1 MAYKKVGWKD
11 YPSTDTP
18 INATNLDH
26 MDAGIS
32 ENAQTIG
39 DKTKISGIGDGTVAG
54 AIAANKSAI
63 DANTEAIA
71 QNTQSLTDSI
81 PQILTKCEE
90 IKSAVDAISST
101 SLPNPLSLQVNGNIS
116 QKINYPFGSGTMEA
130 NATCTFPLSAFWT
143 LGYKK
148 CSVNGKEY
156 NTSTANVS
164 LSMGDCRKGD
174 GIAGSTSGKQSNTL
188 VFSY

>member
-1 MAYKKVGWKD
+1 MLNSNVN
-11 YPSTDTP
+11 T
-18 INATNLDH
+18 LD
-26 MDAGIS
+26 
-32 ENAQTIG
+32 
-39 DKTKISGIGDGTVAG
+39 
-54 AIAANKSAI
+54 
-63 DANTEAIA
+63 
-71 QNTQSLTDSI
+71 QSLTDSI

-116 QKINYPFGSGTMEA
+116 QQINYPFGTGTMEA
-130 NATCTFPLSAFWT
+130 NASCNFPLSVFWT

-148 CSVNGKEY
+148 CLVNGKEY

-164 LSMGDCRKGD
+164 LSMGNCQKGD
-174 GIAGSTSGKQSNTL
+174 GIVGSTSGKQSNTL